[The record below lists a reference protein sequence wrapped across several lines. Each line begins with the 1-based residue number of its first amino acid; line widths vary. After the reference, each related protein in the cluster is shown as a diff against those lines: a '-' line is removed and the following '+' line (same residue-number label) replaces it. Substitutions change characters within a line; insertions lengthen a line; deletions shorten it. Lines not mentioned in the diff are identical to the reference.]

1 MLFSLRNIFPTAEE
15 TQVVNESCS
24 GCYFC
29 RGGWEGN
36 GANEVFWKKK
46 TEQNIY
52 CRLYLILNCAVVN

>member
-1 MLFSLRNIFPTAEE
+1 MLFSLRNIFPAAEE

-36 GANEVFWKKK
+36 GADEGFLEKK
-46 TEQNIY
+46 THSIAG
-52 CRLYLILNCAVVN
+52 CI